1 MQSPVTDT
9 VVTHPIS
16 SSPSLSSLVHAHKL
30 PYPSSAC
37 LSLTSCLPGG
47 LRGAFA
53 APGWASQTE
62 HCEQELSVIRNGSS
76 FPVSPLAVPKHILQ
90 GISERPWMDR
100 VPIAHSTAQPLTYH
114 HWYFSLS
121 CLIFS
126 APSSVL
132 PDSTFQT
139 DYPHLS
145 PCLRVGFQEQASLYS
160 LNMVELYSKCR
171 QTTPTSCVLFHFILF
186 PWRSPLRLQK
196 H

>member
-1 MQSPVTDT
+1 MDT
-9 VVTHPIS
+9 VVTYPIS
-16 SSPSLSSLVHAHKL
+16 SSPPLSSLVYAHKL

-62 HCEQELSVIRNGSS
+62 HCEQELSVIRQLPCLSIGSS
-76 FPVSPLAVPKHILQ
+76 K
-90 GISERPWMDR
+90 
-100 VPIAHSTAQPLTYH
+100 AHSTGNFRKALDGLGPHCSHTAQPLTYL

-132 PDSTFQT
+132 PDSTFQI

-145 PCLRVGFQEQASLYS
+145 PCLKVGFQEQASLYS
-160 LNMVELYSKCR
+160 LNMVELCSKCR
-171 QTTPTSCVLFHFILF
+171 QPSPISCVLFHFILF
-186 PWRSPLRLQK
+186 PWCSPLCLQK